1 MINSRM
7 IRKTLELQLGH
18 HGTVPEDLKKVLEK
32 KQSEKQ
38 NVYFVTVFENSCIA
52 FLKCTFFHKPFENPS
67 YVV

>member
-1 MINSRM
+1 MINSCM

-18 HGTVPEDLKKVLEK
+18 HGTVPEDLKNVLEK

-52 FLKCTFFHKPFENPS
+52 FFEMHIFP
-67 YVV
+67 